1 MGIMGPKIIFSLLSI
16 TLLLGTSGIGIPAFA
31 GTEPV
36 PFEGER
42 NTVWVD
48 CVVIAGGSGECS
60 LTVGQSDF
68 DLSQEDAEW
77 NCQLL
82 ITETVNND
90 GQSVCVVRVPNFID
104 PLGLKL
110 FHITTDFAEVDS
122 IECISDQLNV
132 PGSRDS
138 QVPNGDGFIEEWRC
152 EPNPVLEDIFFSP
165 TIKGFNNIV
174 IHTVSKDI
182 PLVGGIFEG
191 VDTTSLLVAGAQ
203 ANAVW
208 LIPVIV
214 SAIGIGIVIARK
226 F

>member
-1 MGIMGPKIIFSLLSI
+1 MIDNRLLVATLSLVLI
-16 TLLLGTSGIGIPAFA
+16 TGFVSPAFA

-48 CVVIAGGSGECS
+48 CVVIAGGSGDCS
-60 LTVGQSDF
+60 ITVGQSDF

-82 ITETVNND
+82 INGNLNNEV
-90 GQSVCVVRVPNFID
+90 QSVCVVRVPNFID

-110 FHITTDFAEVDS
+110 FHITTDFAEVDAIVCFDGQD
-122 IECISDQLNV
+122 IEE
-132 PGSRDS
+132 GSRDS
-138 QVPNGDGFIEEWRC
+138 QVPNGEGFIEEWRC
-152 EPNPVLEDIFFSP
+152 EPNPDFEDIFFSP

-182 PLVGGIFEG
+182 PRVGGIFEG

-214 SAIGIGIVIARK
+214 SAIAIGIVLTRK